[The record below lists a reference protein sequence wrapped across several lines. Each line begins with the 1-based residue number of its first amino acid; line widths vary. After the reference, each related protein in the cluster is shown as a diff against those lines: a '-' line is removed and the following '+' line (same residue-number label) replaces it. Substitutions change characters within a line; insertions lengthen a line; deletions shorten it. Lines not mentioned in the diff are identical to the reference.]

1 MIWPRGGWRDLGGVI
16 LTAWSWQRDLEG
28 TISPARLVLGRD
40 LAHPLYSLFL
50 LFLSLSL
57 GVCESGNDLK
67 VKQKV
72 NHFLGQRPYF
82 TAKVIYFLENFAVG
96 CKMNSGNHLHP
107 KQMQPIWKLWYFFF
121 FFGWIENCDTFLEC
135 ELNSSFQVDKDNS
148 TCRII
153 EYV

>member
-1 MIWPRGGWRDLGGVI
+1 MSGVG
-16 LTAWSWQRDLEG
+16 ARSS
-28 TISPARLVLGRD
+28 SPSLLSL
-40 LAHPLYSLFL
+40 LALS
-50 LFLSLSL
+50 LSLSL

-107 KQMQPIWKLWYFFF
+107 KQMQPI
-121 FFGWIENCDTFLEC
+121 
-135 ELNSSFQVDKDNS
+135 
-148 TCRII
+148 
-153 EYV
+153 

>member
-28 TISPARLVLGRD
+28 AISPAHLVLGRD

-50 LFLSLSL
+50 LFFSLSL

-82 TAKVIYFLENFAVG
+82 TVKVIYFPENFAVG

-107 KQMQPIWKLWYFFF
+107 KQMHPKLQTRFLR
-121 FFGWIENCDTFLEC
+121 DTT
-135 ELNSSFQVDKDNS
+135 FQLVTNKEDRNI
-148 TCRII
+148 RIFQYSPA
-153 EYV
+153 EQKTNT